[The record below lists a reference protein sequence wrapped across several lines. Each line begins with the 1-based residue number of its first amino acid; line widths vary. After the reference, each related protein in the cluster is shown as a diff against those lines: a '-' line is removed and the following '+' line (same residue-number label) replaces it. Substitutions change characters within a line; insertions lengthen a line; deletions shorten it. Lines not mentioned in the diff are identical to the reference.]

1 MVSCRCRR
9 SPSFEPL
16 QDFASCFPRASMRR
30 AAHNSIFFL
39 FPAFAPERIPSARMF
54 SSTLPARRVLGHTV
68 KELPSRGLKSRSGA
82 SHRDRQPVSRPPTDV
97 TAREARTPKPH
108 PSTHFEKKSNFPA
121 SNLQLTELQASRNVN
136 SGDEQGESAAICHS
150 VAAQCKTASPI
161 RCATSWWGMR
171 AVLTTRSYWRLS
183 SRSA

>member
-1 MVSCRCRR
+1 MVSCRCRH

-39 FPAFAPERIPSARMF
+39 FPAFAPEASLPRGF
-54 SSTLPARRVLGHTV
+54 SSSLPAPRVLGHTV

-97 TAREARTPKPH
+97 TAREARTPNPH
-108 PSTHFEKKSNFPA
+108 PSTHFEKKF
-121 SNLQLTELQASRNVN
+121 RFFH
-136 SGDEQGESAAICHS
+136 GIF
-150 VAAQCKTASPI
+150 
-161 RCATSWWGMR
+161 
-171 AVLTTRSYWRLS
+171 TTRSQPAIFHWLPRVFRRRPGVSADAGCRRKYSPRVFDLGKPGLRVDAPCHVR
-183 SRSA
+183 SRPG